1 MSRRPPASPSASSP
15 SDAVFA
21 AVAKYFSLLAEPTRL
36 RILNA
41 ICKDERSVS
50 RIVRETG
57 ATQPNVSRHLAL
69 LHQAGVVSR
78 RRDGNAVYYKVDDPV
93 FAEVCRSVCLQLAG
107 GIDAGRPLV
116 RELLAFAHQH

>member
-1 MSRRPPASPSASSP
+1 MSRPARPSSSASAP
-15 SDAVFA
+15 SDAVFS
-21 AVAKYFSLLAEPTRL
+21 AVAKYFGLLAEPTRL

-41 ICKDERSVS
+41 ICTTERSVS
-50 RIVRETG
+50 AIVGETG

-78 RRDGNAVYYKVDDPV
+78 RREGNAVYYKVDDPV

-107 GIDAGRPLV
+107 GIDAGRPLA
-116 RELLAFAHQH
+116 RELLLFARQH